1 MYAISYRFKLTQSS
15 AEAETQFITCWSGI
29 TEFFNEKAGALGS
42 RLHKGEDGCFYA
54 YAQWPDR
61 QTFEA
66 ASEILPTE
74 SFVKLRLQWAQL
86 CEPSEIIFAGTVK
99 ADLLDVSEASK

>member
-1 MYAISYRFKLTQSS
+1 MYAISYRFKLIHPS
-15 AEAETQFITCWSGI
+15 AESETHFIACWSGI
-29 TEFFNEKAGALGS
+29 TEFFKEKAGALGS
-42 RLHKGEDGCFYA
+42 RLHKGEDGFFYA

-61 QTFEA
+61 HTFEA

-74 SFVKLRLQWAQL
+74 NFVQLRLQWAQL

-99 ADLLDVSEASK
+99 ADLLETNTL